1 MKKINIAIDGPAGA
15 GKSTISKLL
24 AKKLGYIHIDTGAMY
39 RAIGLK
45 VLNSNI
51 KSNEV
56 ERILE
61 VLNNTDIQVRLI
73 DGNQLVF
80 LDGEDVTE
88 KIRQPTVSMYASDV
102 SKIKEVRE
110 RLVKIQQDLAKQKGV
125 IMDGRDIGT
134 YVLPDA
140 ELKIFLTATAE
151 ERAKRRFLELKEKG
165 YEVDYYQLLD
175 EIKQRD
181 LNDMTRELA
190 PLRVAEDAIVID
202 STNLTIE
209 EVLQKVLELFYKVI
223 GNEV

>member
-56 ERILE
+56 EKILE
-61 VLNNTDIQVRLI
+61 VLDNTDIQIKIVA
-73 DGNQLVF
+73 GSQLVL

-88 KIRQPTVSMYASDV
+88 KIRQPSVSMYASDV

-110 RLVKIQQDLAKQKGV
+110 NSTGFSK
-125 IMDGRDIGT
+125 T
-134 YVLPDA
+134 
-140 ELKIFLTATAE
+140 
-151 ERAKRRFLELKEKG
+151 KRRNNG
-165 YEVDYYQLLD
+165 
-175 EIKQRD
+175 
-181 LNDMTRELA
+181 RERHWHICFA
-190 PLRVAEDAIVID
+190 
-202 STNLTIE
+202 
-209 EVLQKVLELFYKVI
+209 
-223 GNEV
+223 

>member
-51 KSNEV
+51 KSNEI
-56 ERILE
+56 EKILE
-61 VLNNTDIQVRLI
+61 VLNNTDIQI
-73 DGNQLVF
+73 KIIGGNQLVF

-110 RLVKIQQDLAKQKGV
+110 KLVKIQQDLAKQKGV

-134 YVLPDA
+134 HVLPDA

-190 PLRVAEDAIVID
+190 PLRVAENAIVID

>member
-1 MKKINIAIDGPAGA
+1 
-15 GKSTISKLL
+15 
-24 AKKLGYIHIDTGAMY
+24 MY

-56 ERILE
+56 EKILE
-61 VLNNTDIQVRLI
+61 VLDNTDIQIKIVA
-73 DGNQLVF
+73 GSQLVL

-88 KIRQPTVSMYASDV
+88 KIRQPSVSMYASDV

-110 RLVKIQQDLAKQKGV
+110 KLVKIQQDLAKQKGV

-151 ERAKRRFLELKEKG
+151 ERAKRRFLELKEKAMK
-165 YEVDYYQLLD
+165 LIIINFLM
-175 EIKQRD
+175 R
-181 LNDMTRELA
+181 
-190 PLRVAEDAIVID
+190 
-202 STNLTIE
+202 
-209 EVLQKVLELFYKVI
+209 
-223 GNEV
+223 

>member
-24 AKKLGYIHIDTGAMY
+24 AKRLGYIHIDTGAMY
-39 RAIGLK
+39 RALGLK

-56 ERILE
+56 EKILE
-61 VLNNTDIQVRLI
+61 VLNNTDIQVKLV

-80 LDGEDVTE
+80 LDGEDVTD
-88 KIRQPTVSMYASDV
+88 KIRQPSVSMYASDV

-110 RLVKIQQDLAKQKGV
+110 RLVKIQQNLAKQKGV

-134 YVLPDA
+134 HVLPDA

-165 YEVDYYQLLD
+165 YEVNYYELLN

-181 LNDMTRELA
+181 LNDMTREFA

>member
-24 AKKLGYIHIDTGAMY
+24 AKKLGYVHIDTGAMY

-45 VLNSNI
+45 VLNNNI
-51 KSNEV
+51 KSSEV
-56 ERILE
+56 EKILE
-61 VLNNTDIQVRLI
+61 ILDTTDIQVRLV

-80 LDGEDVTE
+80 LDGENVTE
-88 KIRQPTVSMYASDV
+88 KIRQPAVSMYASDV

-165 YEVDYYQLLD
+165 YEVDYYELLD

-181 LNDMTRELA
+181 FNDMTREFA
-190 PLRVAEDAIVID
+190 PLKMADDAILID
-202 STNLTIE
+202 STNMTIE
-209 EVLQKVLELFYKVI
+209 EVLQRVLELFYKVI
-223 GNEV
+223 ENEV

>member
-1 MKKINIAIDGPAGA
+1 MNKINIAIDGPAGA

-56 ERILE
+56 EKILE
-61 VLNNTDIQVRLI
+61 VLDNTDIQIKIVA
-73 DGNQLVF
+73 GSQLVL

-88 KIRQPTVSMYASDV
+88 KIRQPSVSMYASDV

-110 RLVKIQQDLAKQKGV
+110 KLVKIQQDLAKQKGV

>member
-56 ERILE
+56 EKILE
-61 VLNNTDIQVRLI
+61 VLDNTDIQIKIVA
-73 DGNQLVF
+73 GSQLVL

-88 KIRQPTVSMYASDV
+88 KIRQPSVSMYASDV

-110 RLVKIQQDLAKQKGV
+110 KLVKIQQDLAKQKGV

>member
-61 VLNNTDIQVRLI
+61 VLNNTDIQVRLV

-88 KIRQPTVSMYASDV
+88 KIRQPAVSMYASDV

-165 YEVDYYQLLD
+165 YEVDYYELLD

-181 LNDMTRELA
+181 LNDMTREFA
-190 PLRVAEDAIVID
+190 PLKVAEDAVVID